1 MAKLEKSNRREI
13 KKSKGVKIK
22 KEKFNDIN
30 SRDLQFKLS
39 NDQIEAIQ
47 LIKDNDITVLM
58 GKAGTGKTACACYA
72 ALFAYNH
79 GEIDKIIL
87 TRPMVGTEDMGF
99 LPGGLGEKY
108 SPWLEPIYSNFGKMF
123 NKHTIEGMIRNEIIE
138 MKPLQFVR
146 GITFEN
152 AYVIIDEMQNINI
165 SQIKLLLTR
174 IGSGSKIIL
183 CGDTDQIDL
192 KKKTDSGLSF
202 LVNNKFDEISG
213 LAIYEMT
220 EEHRKKIVI
229 DIINKFNSILV

>member
-1 MAKLEKSNRREI
+1 MSKI
-13 KKSKGVKIK
+13 KKSVARESK
-22 KEKFNDIN
+22 KTVRTKKPKFEQTNLND
-30 SRDLQFKLS
+30 LKFKLS
-39 NDQIEAIQ
+39 NDQIDAIE
-47 LIKDNDITVLM
+47 LIKENDITVLV

-79 GEIDKIIL
+79 GEIDKIML

-108 SPWLEPIYSNFGKMF
+108 TPWLEPIYSNFGKMF

-152 AYVIIDEMQNINI
+152 AYVIIDEFQNINI
-165 SQIKLLLTR
+165 GQTKLILSR
-174 IGSGSKIIL
+174 IGQGSKIIL

-192 KKKTDSGLSF
+192 KKKTDSGLRF
-202 LVNNKFDEISG
+202 LVEKGFDTIDG
-213 LAIYEMT
+213 FGICEMT

-229 DIINKFNSILV
+229 DILEKFSDNEW